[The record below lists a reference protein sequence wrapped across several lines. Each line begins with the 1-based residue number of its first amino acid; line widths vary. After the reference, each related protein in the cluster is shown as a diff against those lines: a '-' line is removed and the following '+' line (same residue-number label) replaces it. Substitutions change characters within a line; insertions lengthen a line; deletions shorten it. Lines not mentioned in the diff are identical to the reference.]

1 MVDWED
7 KMTRHY
13 FDIELD
19 KLNRDLIDMGVMVED
34 AMDKAIIALKKQDK
48 KLAKEICDSDDLI
61 DDMENVIER
70 RCLNLIARQQP
81 LARDLR
87 TVTTAL
93 KIITDL
99 ERIGDHAS
107 DISEIT
113 INMVG
118 EKYIK
123 PLIDIP
129 KMAEL
134 AKKMVHDAITAYVN
148 RDNDL
153 ALDVSQRDDPVDDL
167 FERIVL
173 ELVAIMKDDITS
185 IDQIINFMFIAK
197 YLERMADHATNI
209 AEWVVYNITG
219 KHDSHLA
226 RHHDSDIINDENRS
240 VNKEE
245 NI

>member
-1 MVDWED
+1 
-7 KMTRHY
+7 MTRHH
-13 FDIELD
+13 FDIELE
-19 KLNRDLIDMGVMVED
+19 KLNRDLIEMGVMVED
-34 AMDKAIIALKKQDK
+34 SMDKAIVALKNQDK
-48 KLAKEICDSDDLI
+48 ELAKAICESDDLI

-81 LARDLR
+81 LAKDLR

-113 INMVG
+113 INMVNQ
-118 EKYIK
+118 KYIK

-134 AKKMVHDAITAYVN
+134 AKQMVHDAITAYVTN
-148 RDNDL
+148 DKELAIKVCLSDN
-153 ALDVSQRDDPVDDL
+153 PIDDL
-167 FERIVL
+167 FDKIVL
-173 ELVAIMKDDITS
+173 ELVGIMKNDIS
-185 IDQIINFMFIAK
+185 GIDQIINFMFIAK

-209 AEWVVYNITG
+209 SEWVIYNITG
-219 KHDSHLA
+219 THDSHLA
-226 RHHDSDIINDENRS
+226 RHSDSDILND
-240 VNKEE
+240 NKSTEIGRNE
-245 NI
+245 I